1 MAVKVTEHKLLPR
14 QFPCIL
20 KWVPNPEEEV
30 ESLPIIVFFY
40 EHAGEVWGINLCSA
54 CPHPENCWI
63 NPGNPQWVPTTVT
76 ISQD

>member
-1 MAVKVTEHKLLPR
+1 MAVKVTEHKPLPR

-20 KWVPNPEEEV
+20 KWVPNPGEEM
-30 ESLPIIVFFY
+30 ESLPTIVFFY

-54 CPHPENCWI
+54 CPHPENYWI
-63 NPGNPQWVPTTVT
+63 NPNNPQWVPTTVI